1 MELILIAALAENR
14 TIGYKG
20 KIPWKIPEDL
30 KRFRQLTLNHPIIMG
45 RKTYDSIG
53 KPLDKRKNLVLTR
66 DKNFNSPGIVICYN
80 LEDALKKCEKDE
92 TVYVIGGEQV
102 YRDTIDKATRLE
114 LTLVKKNYEGDAFFP
129 KIDNSVWHK
138 IKEEDK
144 CHYSFLTYA
153 KINLERLLK
162 AV

>member
-14 TIGYKG
+14 AIGYKG
-20 KIPWKIPEDL
+20 KIPWKLTEDL
-30 KRFRQLTLNHPIIMG
+30 KRFRQLTLNHTVLMG

-53 KPLDKRKNLVLTR
+53 KPLDKRKNIVLTR
-66 DKNFNSPGIVICYN
+66 DKNFNSPGVIVCYT

-102 YRDTIDKATRLE
+102 YRSTIDMATRLE

-129 KIDNSVWHK
+129 EINNSIWHK

-144 CHYSFLTYA
+144 GDYSFSTYV

-162 AV
+162 AL